1 MFSANTDNWQKYQQ
15 YRWMVRGGK
24 EKSSTSRYIKE
35 LSDGAHVHCLGPQP
49 VGGLRRLF
57 DNFQSYILKHRIYD
71 QHSVPAG
78 TAHESGATHS
88 LKRKYGNCENI
99 IHYGCSTSVRLHCQ
113 KTKDTREKQL
123 YAVKVF
129 HHYSERNISNAFRLA
144 LRRASNLKH
153 PNIVRILELL
163 DDDRG
168 ELCIVME
175 HCGAGDLHSMMVR
188 LGMLGE
194 IEADCFFKQLM
205 RAISYIHD
213 NGIAHQNL
221 NPKSVLLTIHGAVKV
236 THFTWAQE
244 SLEKQADRP
253 LISSESTPY
262 QPPEAIFAATSTS
275 DARAGDIWAAALIY
289 MTMRIGH
296 NLWSIASDEDR
307 EFQTYLCTRTDE
319 DGYFPI
325 QTLSNVSVIPSYI
338 WMVMK

>member
-1 MFSANTDNWQKYQQ
+1 
-15 YRWMVRGGK
+15 
-24 EKSSTSRYIKE
+24 
-35 LSDGAHVHCLGPQP
+35 
-49 VGGLRRLF
+49 
-57 DNFQSYILKHRIYD
+57 
-71 QHSVPAG
+71 
-78 TAHESGATHS
+78 
-88 LKRKYGNCENI
+88 
-99 IHYGCSTSVRLHCQ
+99 
-113 KTKDTREKQL
+113 
-123 YAVKVF
+123 
-129 HHYSERNISNAFRLA
+129 
-144 LRRASNLKH
+144 
-153 PNIVRILELL
+153 
-163 DDDRG
+163 
-168 ELCIVME
+168 ME

-213 NGIAHQNL
+213 NGITHRNL
-221 NPKSVLLTIHGAVKV
+221 NPKAVLLTIHGAVKV

-296 NLWSIASDEDR
+296 NLWSIAGDEDR

-325 QTLSNVSVIPSYI
+325 QTLSKVSVIPSYI